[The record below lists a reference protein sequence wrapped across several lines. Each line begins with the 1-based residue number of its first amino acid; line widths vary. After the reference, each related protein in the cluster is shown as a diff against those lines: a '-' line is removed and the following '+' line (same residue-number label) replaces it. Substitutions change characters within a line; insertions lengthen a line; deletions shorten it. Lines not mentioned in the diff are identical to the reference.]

1 MVLLLNI
8 LPWAVVLG
16 LLALAYY
23 FKKVRVFALACAVAA
38 VVLYPKVQPSYMPK
52 GQIVRSELPAFE
64 KSNAKIEDRQLAPR
78 TSEQLD
84 ADREAEMKK
93 GLPFQQEKK

>member
-8 LPWAVVLG
+8 LPWAVVPG

-23 FKKVRVFALACAVAA
+23 FKKVRIFCVACAVAV

-52 GQIVRSELPAFE
+52 GQIVRSEIPAFE
-64 KSNAKIEDRQLAPR
+64 KSDAKIENRQLAPK
-78 TSEQLD
+78 SGKEYD
-84 ADREAEMKK
+84 AQREEAIKK
-93 GLPFQQEKK
+93 GLPFLEQK